1 MSGVTSIIF
10 IHNYL
15 NDIPIL
21 SKKDIQITKEIKE
34 VSDSDL
40 IEIYF
45 CDYIIADKEGFYS
58 FTERCLIEL

>member
-45 CDYIIADKEGFYS
+45 CDYIIADKEGK
-58 FTERCLIEL
+58 